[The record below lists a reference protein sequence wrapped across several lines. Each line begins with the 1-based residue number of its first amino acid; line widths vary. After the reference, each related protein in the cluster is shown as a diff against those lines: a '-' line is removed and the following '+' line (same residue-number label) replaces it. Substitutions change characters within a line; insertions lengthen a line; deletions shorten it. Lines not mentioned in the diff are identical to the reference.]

1 MKALILEAYNPNLI
15 RAMRSMKIVEVDNPL
30 PFAGEV
36 LVKIQAAPINPSDI
50 AFIRGGYN
58 VKKSLPAI
66 PGFEGTGIIEDVSD
80 DLDEKLIGKRVS
92 FFSQDDKGGTWAEYV
107 AVKLS
112 NCLFVKDD
120 LPIEQAACLFVNPLT
135 AYAMFDHISENQ
147 HKVIIQSAALGQVGR
162 FVSFLAKEKG
172 LKLINLVRKAGHVD
186 ELRALGEAYVL
197 DINSDDF
204 AIQLKQ
210 LATDLNVTAAIDAV
224 GGELTGE
231 ILNAMP
237 AGSELLLYGGL
248 SGMPIGGIDPLEI
261 IFKNK
266 ILGGFNLG
274 DWLNE
279 QSSVEMAAVSGF
291 LQELFISGKL
301 QTKVQSTVSLE
312 NFYDGLKTYIS
323 DMSGGKVLFLLMAQ

>member
-1 MKALILEAYNPNLI
+1 MKALILEAYNPNLV
-15 RAMRSMKIVEVDNPL
+15 RAMRSMKLAEIETPKPL
-30 PFAGEV
+30 FGDV
-36 LVKIQAAPINPSDI
+36 LVKVQAASINPSDI

-58 VKKSLPAI
+58 IQKSLPAI
-66 PGFEGTGIIEDVSD
+66 PGFEGAGIIEDVSGD
-80 DLDEKLIGKRVS
+80 IDKKLIGKRVS
-92 FFSQDDKGGTWAEYV
+92 FFSQNDKGGTWAEYV

-172 LKLINLVRKAGHVD
+172 LKLINLVRKAEHVD
-186 ELRALGEAYVL
+186 ELRALGENQVL

-210 LATDLNVTAAIDAV
+210 LATDLNATAAIDAV
-224 GGELTGE
+224 GGGLTGT

-248 SGMPIGGIDPLEI
+248 SGMPVGGVDALEI

-274 DWLNE
+274 DWLND
-279 QSSVEMAAVSGF
+279 QSPVEMAAVSGY
-291 LQELFISGKL
+291 LQDLFISGKL
-301 QTKVQSTVSLE
+301 QTKVQPTVSLE
-312 NFYDGLKTYIS
+312 NFYDGLKAYIS
-323 DMSGGKVLFLLMAQ
+323 DMSGGKVLFSLMAQ